1 MKTRTLALWVILFG
15 LISIFLWGVLNYGY
29 NLTDTPDPEL
39 YQGNI
44 DVFAIPAVIAA
55 FGILIAIPTIV
66 FVSVSSRRL
75 KIIFVPLSGVV
86 VFLIFMLVIQLIV
99 NSSMPWGR

>member
-1 MKTRTLALWVILFG
+1 MKSRTLVLWIILFG
-15 LISIFLWGVLNYGY
+15 LVSIFLWGVLNYGY
-29 NLTDTPDPEL
+29 NLTDTPNPEL

-44 DVFAIPAVIAA
+44 DVFAIPAVISA
-55 FGILIAIPTIV
+55 FGILIVIPTII

-75 KIIFVPLSGVV
+75 KIIFVPLSGVM
-86 VFLIFMLVIQLIV
+86 VFLIFMLAIQLIV

>member
-1 MKTRTLALWVILFG
+1 MKSRTLALWIILFG
-15 LISIFLWGVLNYGY
+15 LLSIFLWGVLNYGY
-29 NLTDTPDPEL
+29 NLTDTPNPEL

-44 DVFAIPAVIAA
+44 DVFAIPAVISA
-55 FGILIAIPTIV
+55 FGILIVILAIV
-66 FVSVSSRRL
+66 FVSVSSRRS